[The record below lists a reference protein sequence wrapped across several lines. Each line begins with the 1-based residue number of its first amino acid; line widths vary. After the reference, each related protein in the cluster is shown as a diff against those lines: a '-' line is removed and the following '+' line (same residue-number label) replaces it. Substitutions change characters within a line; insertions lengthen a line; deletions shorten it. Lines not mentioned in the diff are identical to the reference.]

1 MLTYAKLCYATLSCA
16 TKLFCAI
23 LGSSRRHDLHQLA
36 CNIDVAVFHSHF
48 TRAARKIRCQPGM
61 ATLRIPSRKREAMRT
76 GEALPGVFHDNAE
89 TSNVTCYSPAAPPAA
104 RPRALP
110 NTTR

>member
-1 MLTYAKLCYATLSCA
+1 
-16 TKLFCAI
+16 
-23 LGSSRRHDLHQLA
+23 
-36 CNIDVAVFHSHF
+36 
-48 TRAARKIRCQPGM
+48 M